1 MFIKMI
7 PEIGH
12 FALIIALL
20 MAAVQAVMPL
30 AGAATRRPLWMAYGQ
45 PMAVGQFVFIAIAYA
60 CLTASYMLDD
70 FSVANVANNSNSLL
84 PWYYKFSAVWGNH
97 EGSVLLW
104 SFMLAGW
111 GCAASLFTGN
121 LPRDMVARVMG
132 VMGMVCVGFLLFI
145 LMTSNPFERLLPGM
159 PQDGADLNPLLQDFG
174 LVVHP
179 PMLYMGYVGFSV
191 VFAFAIAALM
201 GGRLDAAWTRWA
213 RPWTN
218 LAWAFLTVGIALG
231 SWWAYYELGWG
242 GWWFWDP
249 VENASLLPWLT
260 GTALVHS
267 LAVTEK
273 RGSFKSWTVLLAIST
288 FSLSLMGTFLVRSG
302 VLTSVHAFANDP
314 ARGFFILM
322 LLAITVTLSLL
333 VFALRAPRVSHK
345 VGFNW
350 LSRDALL
357 LVNNIFLVIMTVTVL
372 LGTVYPLILDSLGL
386 GKISVGPPYFNTLFV
401 PLTVLMCIFMGLG
414 SVTRWKS
421 MAARDLIRKLW
432 LAGVAALVIGILMPL
447 LYRGEW
453 NLFVS
458 LGIVSALWIVLP
470 MVRDVFDKTRHASSF
485 LAGVR
490 KLSLAYWGMVL
501 GHVGVAVTIVGVTV
515 VSNYNIERNVRMSPG
530 TTVEVAGYQFT
541 MTELTERRG
550 ANFLADTSILQV
562 QRGDSGSSF
571 TMRPEKR
578 LYLATGMPMTQVAL
592 RPGLFRDLYVA
603 MGENLGD
610 GSWAMR
616 VQYKPFVRW
625 LWLGALLMAFGGVLA
640 VLDKRYRR
648 TASTREAPKVAS
660 QDDSTQNSTRNG
672 AREATA

>member
-1 MFIKMI
+1 
-7 PEIGH
+7 
-12 FALIIALL
+12 
-20 MAAVQAVMPL
+20 
-30 AGAATRRPLWMAYGQ
+30 
-45 PMAVGQFVFIAIAYA
+45 
-60 CLTASYMLDD
+60 
-70 FSVANVANNSNSLL
+70 
-84 PWYYKFSAVWGNH
+84 
-97 EGSVLLW
+97 
-104 SFMLAGW
+104 
-111 GCAASLFTGN
+111 
-121 LPRDMVARVMG
+121 
-132 VMGMVCVGFLLFI
+132 
-145 LMTSNPFERLLPGM
+145 
-159 PQDGADLNPLLQDFG
+159 
-174 LVVHP
+174 
-179 PMLYMGYVGFSV
+179 
-191 VFAFAIAALM
+191 
-201 GGRLDAAWTRWA
+201 
-213 RPWTN
+213 
-218 LAWAFLTVGIALG
+218 VGIALG

-648 TASTREAPKVAS
+648 TASTREAPNVAS
-660 QDDSTQNSTRNG
+660 QDDSTQNSTQNG